1 MIKNTRKS
9 QSDLELI
16 GTPMRKIEGLDKSTG
31 RAVYTDDIA
40 PPGMLHGKILRSPYP
55 HARIVS
61 IDVSEA
67 KKLEGVHAIITG
79 ADIPT
84 KYGIIPWTADEYP
97 LCTDRVRYI
106 GDGVAAVAAV
116 DEDQA
121 IRALELIQVEYEEL
135 PAFLDP

>member
-1 MIKNTRKS
+1 
-9 QSDLELI
+9 
-16 GTPMRKIEGLDKSTG
+16 
-31 RAVYTDDIA
+31 
-40 PPGMLHGKILRSPYP
+40 MLHGKILRSPYP

-67 KKLEGVHAIITG
+67 KKLEGVHAVITG
-79 ADIPT
+79 EDIPT

-121 IRALELIQVEYEEL
+121 IRALELIRSSMRSSQH
-135 PAFLDP
+135 FLTPTKRWQLMDQLHMYMNPRKKVGTAM